1 MEKILAINITISI
14 VGAKNLNG
22 GLERSPETC
31 KGTLFFSGII
41 WDRLKLYSK

>member
-22 GLERSPETC
+22 GQESSPE
-31 KGTLFFSGII
+31 KPLKELFSSLALYGIV
-41 WDRLKLYSK
+41 